1 LRLTLMK
8 INSNLEAFQL
18 VASLIDLLLSIHHN
32 KEFIVSHLEMTKKA
46 FRKLHKDFR
55 NNDLTNPRA
64 LQYVPGKGT
73 VSMPVKFI
81 EEA

>member
-1 LRLTLMK
+1 LRLTLT
-8 INSNLEAFQL
+8 NLEFTLEAF
-18 VASLIDLLLSIHHN
+18 HN